1 MRGKL
6 RKKKEEEKRVKV
18 TQDDSLVS
26 DFSGRGNDHVPN
38 RIFLLLSQKD

>member
-1 MRGKL
+1 MRKA
-6 RKKKEEEKRVKV
+6 EEEKRRGKRVKV

-38 RIFLLLSQKD
+38 RIFLLLSQQD